1 MLPSLSLSRLAMAL
15 LLSPVL
21 FLGTDRVQACPCDP
35 VNETITSVIQRDGTP
50 PADDPVSYPYPVTV
64 LQLLQAIDAS
74 SGHLVILPSGKPLA
88 EQKLEEQDAGTLHLF
103 DRNRWKEPTV
113 SIQLLQ
119 ALGWQI
125 DVVKPPGA
133 RVGTTSVSSRA
144 VRGSTRLLKVVFA
157 YPPREKSEDP
167 FQTLVIPL
175 QYADLEET
183 SRALIQIPHS
193 RRRSDHH
200 FEIIRSPS
208 TRSVI
213 LIATDPLVVERCKKL
228 IAQMEKV
235 AQSQQV
241 SVPVPAPVICKE
253 EK

>member
-1 MLPSLSLSRLAMAL
+1 MLPSLSLSRLVMAL
-15 LLSPVL
+15 LLSTVL
-21 FLGTDRVQACPCDP
+21 FGTDRLQAFPCDP
-35 VNETITSVIQRDGTP
+35 LNETITSVIQRDGTP
-50 PADDPVSYPYPVTV
+50 PADDPVSYPYPVTA
-64 LQLLQAIDAS
+64 LQLLQAIDGS
-74 SGHLVILPSGKPLA
+74 SGYLVILPSGKPLA

-125 DVVKPPGA
+125 DVVNPPGA
-133 RVGTTSVSSRA
+133 GVRSSRA
-144 VRGSTRLLKVVFA
+144 RGVVRALKVVFA

-183 SRALIQIPHS
+183 SRALANIPHN
-193 RRRSDHH
+193 RRRTDHH

-208 TRSVI
+208 TRSVV

>member
-1 MLPSLSLSRLAMAL
+1 MLPSLSLSRVAMAL

-50 PADDPVSYPYPVTV
+50 PADDPVSYPYPVTA
-64 LQLLQAIDAS
+64 LQLLQAIDGS
-74 SGHLVILPSGKPLA
+74 SGYLVILPSGKPLA

-125 DVVKPPGA
+125 DVVNPPGA
-133 RVGTTSVSSRA
+133 RATTVAR
-144 VRGSTRLLKVVFA
+144 VRGVVRALKVVFA
-157 YPPREKSEDP
+157 YPPREKSEEP

-175 QYADLEET
+175 KYANLEET
-183 SRALIQIPHS
+183 SKALANIPHN
-193 RRRSDHH
+193 RRRTDHH

-208 TRSVI
+208 TRSVV

>member
-15 LLSPVL
+15 LLSTVL
-21 FLGTDRVQACPCDP
+21 FGTDRLQAFPCDP
-35 VNETITSVIQRDGTP
+35 LNETITSVIQRDGTP
-50 PADDPVSYPYPVTV
+50 PADDPVSYPYPVTA
-64 LQLLQAIDAS
+64 LQLLQAIDGS
-74 SGHLVILPSGKPLA
+74 SGYLVILPSGKPLA

-125 DVVKPPGA
+125 DVVSPPGA
-133 RVGTTSVSSRA
+133 RVGTTSVSSR

-157 YPPREKSEDP
+157 YPPREKSEEP

-175 QYADLEET
+175 KYANLEET
-183 SRALIQIPHS
+183 SRALANIPHN
-193 RRRSDHH
+193 RRRTDHH

-208 TRSVI
+208 TRSVV

>member
-15 LLSPVL
+15 LLSPVF

-35 VNETITSVIQRDGTP
+35 VNETISSVIHQDGTP
-50 PADDPVSYPYPVTV
+50 AADDPASYPYPVTA
-64 LQLLQAIDAS
+64 LQLLRAIDAS

-88 EQKLEEQDAGTLHLF
+88 EQKLDEQDARTLYLF
-103 DRNRWKEPTV
+103 DRNSWKEPTV
-113 SIQLLQ
+113 SIQILQ
-119 ALGWQI
+119 VIGWQI
-125 DVVKPPGA
+125 DVVNPPGA
-133 RVGTTSVSSRA
+133 RVGSPERLR
-144 VRGSTRLLKVVFA
+144 VRGSSRPLKVVFA
-157 YPPREKSEDP
+157 YPPRKKSEDP

-183 SRALIQIPHS
+183 SRALMQIPHS

-241 SVPVPAPVICKE
+241 NIPVPAPVICKE

>member
-15 LLSPVL
+15 LLSPVF

-35 VNETITSVIQRDGTP
+35 VNETIASVIHQDGTP
-50 PADDPVSYPYPVTV
+50 AADDPASYPYPVTA
-64 LQLLQAIDAS
+64 LQLLRAIDAS

-88 EQKLEEQDAGTLHLF
+88 EQKLDEQDARTLYLF
-103 DRNRWKEPTV
+103 DRNSWKEPAV
-113 SIQLLQ
+113 SIQILQ
-119 ALGWQI
+119 VIGWQI
-125 DVVKPPGA
+125 DVVSSPSPGA
-133 RVGTTSVSSRA
+133 SVVRRIRA
-144 VRGSTRLLKVVFA
+144 GYPPPLKVVFA

-200 FEIIRSPS
+200 FEVIRSPS

-213 LIATDPLVVERCKKL
+213 LIATDPLMVERCKKL

-241 SVPVPAPVICKE
+241 NVPVPAPVICKE

>member
-74 SGHLVILPSGKPLA
+74 SGYLVILPSGKPLA

-125 DVVKPPGA
+125 DVISPPGA
-133 RVGTTSVSSRA
+133 RARTTTVARVRGLA
-144 VRGSTRLLKVVFA
+144 VRPLKVVFA

-175 QYADLEET
+175 KYANLEET
-183 SRALIQIPHS
+183 SKALANIPHN
-193 RRRSDHH
+193 RRRTDHH

-208 TRSVI
+208 TRSVV

>member
-1 MLPSLSLSRLAMAL
+1 MLPSLSLSRLVMAL
-15 LLSPVL
+15 LLSTVL
-21 FLGTDRVQACPCDP
+21 FGTDRLQAFPCDP
-35 VNETITSVIQRDGTP
+35 FNETITSVIQQDGTP
-50 PADDPVSYPYPVTV
+50 PADDPVLYPTPVTV
-64 LQLLQAIDAS
+64 LQLLQAIDAAPNY
-74 SGHLVILPSGKPLA
+74 LVILSSGKPLA
-88 EQKLEEQDAGTLHLF
+88 EQQLDEQDARTLHVF
-103 DRNRWKEPTV
+103 DRNSWKMPAA
-113 SIQLLQ
+113 SIQMLR
-119 ALGWQI
+119 ALGWKI
-125 DVVKPPGA
+125 DVVTQPQA
-133 RVGTTSVSSRA
+133 RERSTTDHSNE
-144 VRGSTRLLKVVFA
+144 VRFKVVFA
-157 YPPREKSEDP
+157 TPPIDKSEEP

-175 QYADLEET
+175 QYANLEET
-183 SRALIQIPHS
+183 SRALANIPHN
-193 RRRSDHH
+193 RRRTDHH